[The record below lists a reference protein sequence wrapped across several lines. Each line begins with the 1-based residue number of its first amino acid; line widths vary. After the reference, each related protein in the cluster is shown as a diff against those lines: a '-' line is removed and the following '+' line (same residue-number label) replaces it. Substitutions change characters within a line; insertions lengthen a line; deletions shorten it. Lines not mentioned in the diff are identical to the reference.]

1 MNAYGVAGIVAGAA
15 LLLLLLVAVPLLV
28 RLRRLAREAGS
39 LRAVVGAG
47 TGALAA
53 LRTTVRTDRGAPND

>member
-47 TGALAA
+47 TGAL
-53 LRTTVRTDRGAPND
+53 RTTVRTDRGAPND